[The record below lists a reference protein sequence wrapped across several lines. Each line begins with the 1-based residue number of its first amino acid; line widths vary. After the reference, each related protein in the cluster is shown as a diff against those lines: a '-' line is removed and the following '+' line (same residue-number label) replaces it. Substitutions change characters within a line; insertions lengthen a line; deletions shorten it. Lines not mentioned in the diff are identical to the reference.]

1 MDSALTIRT
10 MTRDEV
16 DIAIDWARDE
26 GWNPGI
32 HDAESFYATDPAGF
46 FIAECEGRCVATAV
60 VTNYDDNFAF
70 GGLFIVTPGFR
81 NRGAGSAIGEYALRH
96 AGKRNLGIDGVL
108 EMAPKYQKRD
118 GFLFAY
124 KNIRFEGTGGGKH
137 NDSLVPA
144 GEVSQSELLSFD
156 SVHFPAE
163 RKAFLSSWLNQ
174 PDSRSF
180 AALTR
185 DGAIAGYGTIRRCF
199 SGYKIGPLFACSPAA
214 AEEIFHGLIAWIP
227 GEPVFFDTPEPN
239 AAAVDI
245 AVRHGMQKVFETARM
260 YTKEIPDLPLEQI
273 FGVTSFEMG

>member
-1 MDSALTIRT
+1 

-16 DIAIDWARDE
+16 DIAIGWARDE

-46 FIAECEGRCVATAV
+46 FIAEREGRSVATAA
-60 VTNYDDNFAF
+60 VTNYDRNFAF
-70 GGLFIVTPGFR
+70 GGLFIVHPRFR
-81 NRGAGSAIGEYALRH
+81 HTGIGSAIAEHAIRH
-96 AGKRNLGIDGVL
+96 AGERNLGIDGVL
-108 EMAPKYQKRD
+108 EMAPKYKKRN

-124 KNIRFEGTGGGKH
+124 KNIRFEGSGGGKQ

-144 GEVSQSELLSFD
+144 GELSKSELLSFD

-163 RKAFLSSWLNQ
+163 RNAFISSWLNQ
-174 PDSRSF
+174 PDSRSL

-185 DGAIAGYGTIRRCF
+185 DGAIAGYGTIRRCYT
-199 SGYKIGPLFACSPAA
+199 GYKIGPLFACSPAT
-214 AEEIFHGLIAWIP
+214 AEEIFQGLTACVP
-227 GEPVFFDTPEPN
+227 GEQFFFDTPEPN
-239 AAAVDI
+239 TAAVGI
-245 AVRHGMQKVFETARM
+245 AVGHGMQKVFETARM